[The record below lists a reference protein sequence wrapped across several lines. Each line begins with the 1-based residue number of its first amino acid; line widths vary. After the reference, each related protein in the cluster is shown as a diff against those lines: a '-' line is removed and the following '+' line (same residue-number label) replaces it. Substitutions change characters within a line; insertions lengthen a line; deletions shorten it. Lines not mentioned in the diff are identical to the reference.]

1 MVRTCLATVLL
12 ALAVL
17 PVSAQ
22 TQSNELEKKVGEA
35 VQIHQD
41 TQVKQDA
48 WEKEK
53 AALTARYRT
62 AKANLDYLHER
73 KSAQEKTLAG
83 LEASIAE
90 LERRM
95 TESVRLQASLQ
106 DTLNTIVV
114 RLEDWVK
121 SDLPFLREERESRI
135 ASLKDE
141 IRRPDVEGSE
151 KLRRVLE
158 ALQVEA
164 GYGNTVEV
172 EQQEIEIGEE
182 ALFVDVL
189 RVGRVS
195 LFWRTPE
202 GKRVGEFE
210 RATNRWVELPGKY
223 RRSIRTAIE
232 MATRMRNV
240 DVVTLPLGR
249 IEP

>member
-1 MVRTCLATVLL
+1 MVRLGFAAILL
-12 ALAVL
+12 ALAVSPL
-17 PVSAQ
+17 YAQ
-22 TQSNELEKKVGEA
+22 TQPNELEKKVGEA
-35 VQIHQD
+35 VQIHQE

-62 AKANLDYLHER
+62 AKASIDYLNER
-73 KSAQEKTLAG
+73 KSAQQKTLAG
-83 LEASIAE
+83 LEANIAE

-95 TESVRLQASLQ
+95 KESTRLQASLQ
-106 DTLNTIVV
+106 DTLGTILA
-114 RLEDWVK
+114 RLDTWVQQ
-121 SDLPFLREERESRI
+121 DLPFLQKERQTRI

-141 IRRPDVEGSE
+141 IRRPDIEGSE

-164 GYGNTVEV
+164 GYGSTVEV
-172 EQQEIEIGEE
+172 EPQEIQIGDEN
-182 ALFVDVL
+182 LYVDVL

-202 GKRVGEFE
+202 GKRVGEFD

-223 RRSIRTAIE
+223 RRNIKTAIE
-232 MATRMRNV
+232 MANRLRNV